1 MYHGVEHI
9 TSTVC
14 ALGPGYNLMK
24 GELYENLLGVSCHEL
39 FHAWNVKTIRPIFAL
54 ILSATLVL
62 LWVAPILTSE
72 GFDAGQFAMD
82 LCLFMGVYLMLVCPD
97 FFSGMA
103 RRKKFTGRAL
113 A

>member
-1 MYHGVEHI
+1 VD
-9 TSTVC
+9 SLDKV
-14 ALGPGYNLMK
+14 LGAFY
-24 GELYENLLGVSCHEL
+24 
-39 FHAWNVKTIRPIFAL
+39 VKTIRPIFAL